1 MTRQASSHRSG
12 RNRSGRRPRR
22 HVPAF
27 APVPLR
33 SRSGG
38 WTPRKQAMF
47 LGLLAE
53 TRCVRTAARR
63 VGMSRETAYRLRGKP
78 GAASFAHAWD
88 RALGRAAAGVR
99 RKVTLQELRQRA
111 LEGLLQPLLYRGRY
125 VSTVEKA
132 DNTALMRLLA
142 RLARA
147 GPVDRWAMA

>member
-1 MTRQASSHRSG
+1 MTRKMSPARSG
-12 RNRSGRRPRR
+12 ARRPRR

-53 TRCVRTAARR
+53 TRCVRRAAAR
-63 VGMSRETAYRLRGKP
+63 VGMSRETAYRLRTKP

-88 RALGRAAAGVR
+88 RAMGRVAAGVS
-99 RKVTLQELRQRA
+99 RKVTPDELRARA
-111 LEGLLQPLLYRGRY
+111 LGGLLKPLLYRGRY
-125 VSTVEKA
+125 ISTVEKT
-132 DNTALMRLLA
+132 DITALLRLMA
-142 RLARA
+142 RLGRA
-147 GPVDRWAMA
+147 GCVDRWAIE